1 MPQHLHVKASFQVCV
16 IPPLPCAHT
25 NDAQGCAPKKALGKR
40 ENAWQYGWKEEECDH
55 MGGKKISETGSGA
68 DEVKG
73 LPLH

>member
-1 MPQHLHVKASFQVCV
+1 MRP
-16 IPPLPCAHT
+16 
-25 NDAQGCAPKKALGKR
+25 
-40 ENAWQYGWKEEECDH
+40 WQYGWKEEECDH

>member
-1 MPQHLHVKASFQVCV
+1 MCTQEGFREKGKCV
-16 IPPLPCAHT
+16 EIRVEGRGVRP
-25 NDAQGCAPKKALGKR
+25 
-40 ENAWQYGWKEEECDH
+40 WQYGWKEEECDH